1 MLTVDNI
8 HSPRSAMPYRTTD
21 GTPRRLAR
29 VTGAFYL
36 LTIVAG
42 VFAEAFVRGRLVV
55 RTDAVATATNILANE
70 TLYRVGLVADLAMLA
85 SYVVVT
91 ALFYEMFRP
100 VRRSVSL
107 SAAGFSVVGIAVLAV
122 NCLNHL
128 VPLVLLDSVTYQPAI
143 QVSQLQALSLVALR
157 LHARGYGIA
166 TVFFG
171 IYCVLIGWLAFR
183 SGWVP
188 RALGALMAVGGVAYL
203 ASSIVGLL
211 SPAVASRL
219 PDLGVIGGVAEL
231 ALSAWLIVRATHGTG
246 REDNA

>member
-1 MLTVDNI
+1 
-8 HSPRSAMPYRTTD
+8 MPDRTTHHASVR
-21 GTPRRLAR
+21 TAR
-29 VTGAFYL
+29 IAGAFYL
-36 LTIVAG
+36 LTIIAG

-70 TLYRVGLVADLAMLA
+70 TLYRAGLVADLMMLA

-91 ALFYEMFRP
+91 ALFYDLFGQ

-107 SAAGFSVVGIAVLAV
+107 VAAGFSLIGIAMLAA

-128 VPLVLLDSVTYQPAI
+128 APLVLLDSTTYQSAV

-157 LHARGYGIA
+157 MHARGYAIA

-171 IYCVLIGWLAFR
+171 VYCVLIGWLAYKSAFL
-183 SGWVP
+183 P
-188 RALGALMAVGGVAYL
+188 RVLGALMAIGGVAYL
-203 ASSIVGLL
+203 VSSITGLL
-211 SPAVASRL
+211 SPSLASHL

-231 ALSAWLIVRATHGTG
+231 ALSIWLIVRGTNVT
-246 REDNA
+246 RIQELA